1 MSKSPIL
8 SDAMR
13 QIIGRAISAV
23 LGIVVVMMI
32 SQYLGPYRYGDYT
45 NILDIFGIRGALA
58 DFGLYTL
65 TLRIL

>member
-1 MSKSPIL
+1 MW
-8 SDAMR
+8 
-13 QIIGRAISAV
+13 QIIGRAISAI

-32 SQYLGPYRYGDYT
+32 SQYLGPYRYGDYA
-45 NILDIFGIRGALA
+45 NILDIFAIWGALA